1 MSANVSLLNSANSIQ
16 RLIQESLGR
25 VHSPERSYSF
35 HKNSLGGQIRPG
47 DGTPLRGAFI
57 RFRPGF
63 KNSLRE
69 KLYQLWGAGDIL
81 AAINSWR
88 PGPFWS
94 AKMGPFFRR
103 RRQIK
108 LT

>member
-47 DGTPLRGAFI
+47 
-57 RFRPGF
+57 RPAEAPPYAVATVGIMA
-63 KNSLRE
+63 R
-69 KLYQLWGAGDIL
+69 LWL
-81 AAINSWR
+81 
-88 PGPFWS
+88 
-94 AKMGPFFRR
+94 
-103 RRQIK
+103 RRQTQQEPTALLFVECGFTISK
-108 LT
+108 ILTSTYRTTP